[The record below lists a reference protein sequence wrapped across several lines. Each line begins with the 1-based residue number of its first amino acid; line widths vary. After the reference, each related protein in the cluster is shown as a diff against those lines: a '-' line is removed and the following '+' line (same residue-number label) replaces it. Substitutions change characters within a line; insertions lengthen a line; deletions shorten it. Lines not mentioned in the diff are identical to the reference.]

1 MFLRDETL
9 KLFYSFYS
17 FLESLDFT
25 LTDIDTSG
33 PCWRRPRK
41 KIKRRRRS
49 AVMPAVTA
57 DAVGFSPVPPAV
69 TNARGWYG

>member
-9 KLFYSFYS
+9 KIFYSFI
-17 FLESLDFT
+17 ESLDFT

-33 PCWRRPRK
+33 PCWCRPRK
-41 KIKRRRRS
+41 KIKRRLS
-49 AVMPAVTA
+49 AVRPAVTA
-57 DAVGFSPVPPAV
+57 DAVGFSPVPLAV